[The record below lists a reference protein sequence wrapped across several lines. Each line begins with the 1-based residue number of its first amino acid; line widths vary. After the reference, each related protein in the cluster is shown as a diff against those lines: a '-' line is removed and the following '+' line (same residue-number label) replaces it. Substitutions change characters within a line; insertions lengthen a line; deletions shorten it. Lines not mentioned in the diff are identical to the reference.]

1 MISVDHDLDRV
12 SLFSI
17 TDNESNERVD
27 SFLAFRIKGLTRS
40 RIQGLIKNGFVKVN
54 ERSPKMSYRLK
65 TGDTISLRI
74 PPVAAYHLEPEPVDF
89 TVVHE
94 DSSLIVLNKPA
105 GIVVHPAPGHPKGTL
120 VQGLLQY
127 SKNLSGIG
135 GVLRPGIV
143 HRLDKDTSGLLVVAK
158 NDHAHNSLTKQFK
171 EGTVSKCY
179 VALVFGVV
187 SKVNGYVDLPIA
199 RNPKRRKEMTVLP
212 SKGKEA
218 LTYWEK
224 REELANCF
232 SLMAVKPK
240 TGRTHQIRV
249 HLSYL
254 GHPIVG
260 DQVYGYTKRW
270 WKRYPS
276 QFGNIMPL
284 IKRQMLHSESI
295 GFIHPQTKEFCK
307 FDASMP
313 EDMRTVIERLRLL
326 QKGSFKFN

>member
-1 MISVDHDLDRV
+1 MDHELDRV

-17 TDNESNERVD
+17 TDKESNQRID

-40 RIQGLIKNGFVKVN
+40 RIQDLIKNGFVKVN
-54 ERSPKMSYRLK
+54 ECSPKMSYRLK
-65 TGDTISLRI
+65 VGDTISLCI
-74 PPVAAYHLEPEPVDF
+74 PPVTTYHLEPEPVDF

-105 GIVVHPAPGHPKGTL
+105 GLVVHPAPGHPKGTL
-120 VQGLLQY
+120 VHGLLQY
-127 SKNLSGIG
+127 SEDLSGIG

-158 NDHAHNSLTKQFK
+158 NDHAHHSLTKQFK

-179 VALVFGVV
+179 VALVFGIV
-187 SKVNGYVDLPIA
+187 SQVSGCVNLPIA
-199 RNPKRRKEMTVLP
+199 RHSKRRKEMTVLP

-224 REELANCF
+224 REELADCL
-232 SLMAVKPK
+232 SLMVVKPK

-254 GHPIVG
+254 GHPVVG
-260 DQVYGYTKRW
+260 DQVYGYNKRW

-276 QFGNIMPL
+276 RILNIMPL
-284 IKRQMLHSESI
+284 IKRQMLHAESI
-295 GFIHPQTKEFCK
+295 GFIHPHTKEFCK
-307 FDASMP
+307 FDAPMP
-313 EDMRTVIERLRLL
+313 EDMRIVIERLRLI
-326 QKGSFKFN
+326 QKESFKLY